1 MIDPLK
7 LIDKATEVLD
17 DNVYSEQESQQER
30 TERLRIDMQSDNPI
44 AKIIRPVVTLLSG
57 AVWAFAMIFSFFK
70 TAPSEVVY
78 SASAVFTM
86 CIGFYFHSRRQEKI
100 AAKKTDAAI
109 KIEAMKTKHE
119 LREDKRDSRAGRKE
133 ERRNK

>member
-7 LIDKATEVLD
+7 AADKIIDAVD

-44 AKIIRPVVTLLSG
+44 AKIIRPVVTLIVAL
-57 AVWAFAMIFSFFK
+57 VWSFAMVFSFFR
-70 TAPSEVVY
+70 TAPSEVIY
-78 SASAVFTM
+78 SISAVFTM

-119 LREDKRDSRAGRKE
+119 LREEKRDNRQERKS
-133 ERRNK
+133 ERRND

>member
-7 LIDKATEVLD
+7 IIDKATEVLD

-44 AKIIRPVVTLLSG
+44 AKIIRPVITLMTGL
-57 AVWAFAMIFSFFK
+57 VWSFAMVFSFFE

-78 SASAVFTM
+78 SVSAVFTM

-119 LREDKRDSRAGRKE
+119 LREDKRDSRQ
-133 ERRNK
+133 ERRKK

>member
-1 MIDPLK
+1 MIDVLK
-7 LIDKATEVLD
+7 AADKILDAVD

-44 AKIIRPVVTLLSG
+44 AKIIRPVITLMTGL
-57 AVWAFAMIFSFFK
+57 VWSFAMVFSFFR
-70 TAPSEVVY
+70 TAPPEVIY
-78 SASAVFTM
+78 SISAVFTM

-119 LREDKRDSRAGRKE
+119 LREDKRDSRQQRRE
-133 ERRNK
+133 ERKDK

>member
-7 LIDKATEVLD
+7 IIDKATEVLD

-44 AKIIRPVVTLLSG
+44 AKIIRPVVTLIVSL
-57 AVWAFAMIFSFFK
+57 VWSFAMVFSFFR
-70 TAPSEVVY
+70 TAPAEVIY
-78 SASAVFTM
+78 SISAVFTM

-100 AAKKTDAAI
+100 AANKTNAAI
-109 KIEAMKTKHE
+109 KLEAIKTKHE
-119 LREDKRDSRAGRKE
+119 LREDKRDSRQERRE
-133 ERRNK
+133 ERKK

>member
-1 MIDPLK
+1 MIVDPLK
-7 LIDKATEVLD
+7 AADKIIDAID

-30 TERLRIDMQSDNPI
+30 TERLRIDMQSDNPM

-119 LREDKRDSRAGRKE
+119 LREDKRDGRQERRE
-133 ERRNK
+133 ERKK

>member
-1 MIDPLK
+1 MIDVLK
-7 LIDKATEVLD
+7 AADKILDAVD

-44 AKIIRPVVTLLSG
+44 AKIIRPVVTLMTGL
-57 AVWAFAMIFSFFK
+57 VWSFAMVFSFFE

-78 SASAVFTM
+78 SVSAVFTM

-119 LREDKRDSRAGRKE
+119 LREEKRDNRQERKE
-133 ERRNK
+133 ERRK

>member
-7 LIDKATEVLD
+7 IIDKATEVLD

-44 AKIIRPVVTLLSG
+44 AKIIRPVVTLMTGL
-57 AVWAFAMIFSFFK
+57 VWSFAMVFSFFRV
-70 TAPSEVVY
+70 APAEVVY
-78 SASAVFTM
+78 SVSAVFTM

-100 AAKKTDAAI
+100 TAKKTDAAI
-109 KIEAMKTKHE
+109 KIEALKTKHE
-119 LREDKRDSRAGRKE
+119 LREEKRDNRADRRGERK
-133 ERRNK
+133 K